1 MKTIIDSNT
10 GKVHYATNLD
20 VFLFENEIE
29 IDELLVDNFEN
40 PYFNFDT
47 RTFYNKEEI

>member
-1 MKTIIDSNT
+1 MKTIVNKDT
-10 GKVHYATNLD
+10 GKVHYATELD
-20 VFLFENEIE
+20 TFLFEYEIK

-40 PYFNFDT
+40 PYFNFET